1 MSDREVTSKQS
12 SSVRERTGYDEV
24 YPSGCELE
32 EDVPWSPKRE
42 PSAHSPTEEEE
53 EDEEDK
59 EGRRMR
65 KMNMMREMRRTRER
79 ELTRKIDL
87 TESRL

>member
-12 SSVRERTGYDEV
+12 SSVYEGAGYDEV
-24 YPSGCELE
+24 YPSGRELK
-32 EDVPWSPKRE
+32 EDVPWSLERE
-42 PSAHSPTEEEE
+42 PSTHSPIEEEDK
-53 EDEEDK
+53 DEEDK
-59 EGRRMR
+59 QGRRMR

-87 TESRL
+87 RESRL

>member
-12 SSVRERTGYDEV
+12 SSGRESMGYDEV

-32 EDVPWSPKRE
+32 EDVPWSPERE
-42 PSAHSPTEEEE
+42 PFAQSPTEEEE

-59 EGRRMR
+59 EEKRMR

-87 TESRL
+87 RESRL

>member
-24 YPSGCELE
+24 YPSRCELE
-32 EDVPWSPKRE
+32 KDVPWSLKRE

-59 EGRRMR
+59 EGRRIR

-87 TESRL
+87 RESRL